1 MSTPGDRSSRPV
13 KRGAVTGRRRRLPSQ
28 RGPQVTDRDIEILAW
43 IGRHGVV
50 TPAQVARHFFTRE
63 DGAVGLWAA
72 YRRLRKLEQ
81 LAVIRQDRTF
91 WREAN
96 VLRLT
101 GAGARLADIDVGPAR
116 LVLAEV
122 KHTLAVVDLVDALL
136 EQSPKGTEVRTERE
150 LRIERRRELTQ
161 GARNPGRGRV
171 PDALFISPKGATV
184 AVELDLTPKRA
195 RDLERIL
202 IAYLQERY
210 DQIIWYVMPRQV
222 DKLKEIVRKQRADDV
237 VEVRAWHGPDTA
249 GRVG

>member
-1 MSTPGDRSSRPV
+1 M
-13 KRGAVTGRRRRLPSQ
+13 AGRRRRLPTR
-28 RGPQVTDRDIEILAW
+28 RGPQITDRDIDILGW

-63 DGAVGLWAA
+63 QGEVGQWAA
-72 YRRLRKLEQ
+72 YRRLRKLEE
-81 LAVIRQDRTF
+81 LGLIRQDRTF

-122 KHTLAVVDLVDALL
+122 RHTLAVVDLVESLL
-136 EQSPKGTEVRTERE
+136 ANSPKGTTVRTERE
-150 LRIERRRELTQ
+150 LRIERRRALSGGT
-161 GARNPGRGRV
+161 RKPGRGRV
-171 PDALFISPKGATV
+171 PDALFIHPRGMQV
-184 AVELDLTPKRA
+184 AIELDITPKRT

-210 DQIIWYVMPRQV
+210 DKIVWYVLPRQV
-222 DKLKEIVRKQRADDV
+222 DRLKEIVRKQRADDV
-237 VEVRAWHGPDTA
+237 VEVRAWHGSDTS
-249 GRVG
+249 GKTSHRDNLSRSEG

>member
-1 MSTPGDRSSRPV
+1 MTSSAGRSPRPA
-13 KRGAVTGRRRRLPSQ
+13 KRGAPAGHRRRLPTRQ
-28 RGPQVTDRDIEILAW
+28 GPQVTDRDVEILGW

-50 TPAQVARHFFTRE
+50 TPAQVARHFFTRD
-63 DGAVGLWAA
+63 DGAVGLSALR
-72 YRRLRKLEQ
+72 RRLRKLEE
-81 LAVIRQDRTF
+81 LTLIRQDRTF

-116 LVLAEV
+116 LVLAEIR
-122 KHTLAVVDLVDALL
+122 HTLAVVDLVDALL
-136 EQSPKGTEVRTERE
+136 AQSPNGTEVRTERE

-161 GARNPGRGRV
+161 GARKPGRGRV
-171 PDALFISPKGATV
+171 PDALFIRPQGAKV

-210 DQIIWYVMPRQV
+210 DQIVWYVLPRHQER
-222 DKLKEIVRKQRADDV
+222 LKEIVRKQRADDV
-237 VEVRAWHGPDTA
+237 VEVRAWQGPSTT
-249 GRVG
+249 GKV